1 MEKSLSLS
9 EKLYVL
15 GIHPK
20 KGGIISAAATSMNYV
35 LTGAI
40 ILELY
45 LNGNIVF
52 ENKRV
57 TVKNGKADNELHR
70 LLLEKLN
77 KTEKPLKIS
86 RWLNKFSYSQKKI
99 RKQLQKNLTRK
110 GIIRLEEKSFLFF
123 RWKKPVLTKKQ
134 VVYQLQDEI
143 ENQIF
148 KGKADENEI
157 LLLSMLQP
165 AGLMKR
171 IFPDK
176 QKRKKARQQL
186 NKMMVENQVSDAVAE
201 AIKAVQAVVVSV
213 AATSA
218 ASAAATS
225 G

>member
-1 MEKSLSLS
+1 MEKLLSLS

-20 KGGIISAAATSMNYV
+20 KGGIIYTAATSMNYV
-35 LTGAI
+35 LIGAFF
-40 ILELY
+40 LELY

-52 ENKRV
+52 ENKRII
-57 TVKNGKADNELHR
+57 VKNGKSENELHGV
-70 LLLEKLN
+70 LLKKLN
-77 KTEKPLKIS
+77 TFKKPQKIS
-86 RWLNKFSYSQKKI
+86 RGLNKFSYSQKKI

-134 VVYQLQDEI
+134 MVYRLQGEI

-148 KGKADENEI
+148 MGEADENEI
-157 LLLSMLQP
+157 MLLSMLEP

-176 QKRKKARQQL
+176 QKRKKARQL
-186 NKMMVENQVSDAVAE
+186 LKKMMVENQVSDAVTE
-201 AIKAVQAVVVSV
+201 AIKAVQAVAVSV

-218 ASAAATS
+218 ASSAVTS

>member
-1 MEKSLSLS
+1 MDKSLSLS

-15 GIHPK
+15 GIHPE
-20 KGGIISAAATSMNYV
+20 KGGIIYTAASSMNYV
-35 LTGAI
+35 LPGAI
-40 ILELY
+40 LLELFMH
-45 LNGNIVF
+45 GNIVF
-52 ENKRV
+52 DKKQI
-57 TVKNGKADNELHR
+57 TVKNGKAENELHH

-77 KTEKPLKIS
+77 RQKKPLKIS

-99 RKQLQKNLTRK
+99 RKQLQANLTRK
-110 GIIRLEEKSFLFF
+110 GIIRVEEKSFLFF

-134 VVYQLQDEI
+134 VVYHLQGEI

-148 KGKADENEI
+148 KDEADENEI
-157 LLLSMLQP
+157 LLLSMIQP

-176 QKRKKARQQL
+176 QKRKKARQHL
-186 NKMMVENQVSDAVAE
+186 KKMTVENQVSDAVAE
-201 AIKAVQAVVVSV
+201 AIKAVQAVAVSV

-218 ASAAATS
+218 ASTAATS